1 MEEENKDNS
10 QEGFI
15 SRWAKK
21 KANKNSKTTFVEE
34 NDDDAEKLNLESGI
48 EELDSEQ
55 IEDESQYD
63 ELNDEELLEKFK
75 LPNPEKVKKEKG
87 LDLFFKDGV
96 PDRLRQIALRRVWKL
111 NPIIRYADA
120 DINDYHEDFTDAATV
135 IEGMKTA
142 YQVGKGYLSA
152 LVEEDDKDK
161 DDDEKENDND
171 NEKKEEGEKKSNL
184 QKSPKEN
191 LEQEKTI
198 IQDEKTELNSKKE
211 DKNNLNQMN
220 ETTEDVKDE
229 DYIEPI
235 NIDKE
240 EFLIQPTFEE
250 KPKPKMMVFK
260 PRT

>member
-34 NDDDAEKLNLESGI
+34 NDNDAKKLNLESGI

-161 DDDEKENDND
+161 D
-171 NEKKEEGEKKSNL
+171 
-184 QKSPKEN
+184 
-191 LEQEKTI
+191 
-198 IQDEKTELNSKKE
+198 
-211 DKNNLNQMN
+211 
-220 ETTEDVKDE
+220 KDLS
-229 DYIEPI
+229 
-235 NIDKE
+235 
-240 EFLIQPTFEE
+240 LIHI
-250 KPKPKMMVFK
+250 
-260 PRT
+260 